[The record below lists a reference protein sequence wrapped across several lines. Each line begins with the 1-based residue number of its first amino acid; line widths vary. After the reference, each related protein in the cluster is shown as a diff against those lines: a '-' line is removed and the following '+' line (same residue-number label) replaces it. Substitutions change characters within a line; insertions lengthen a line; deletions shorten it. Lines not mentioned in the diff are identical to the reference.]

1 MYDTPTSALCQY
13 ELQLDIRFDSLHDAG
28 TPFHND
34 MISIGEENVADQQ
47 NEGFVR
53 QRRNLMIVS
62 LVLLFSEATE
72 LRVEKISAFGTELLV
87 GQPQAVTMA
96 LWVAAVYWLVRFYQY
111 SGAVFPNAIENI
123 IQNQVNYKTCQKV
136 AIKRLIIEEPSL
148 LEPIN
153 NIKTKPTI
161 DYSSLSILA
170 SNRKYLKVKLELKK
184 TASDEH
190 SSATQ
195 GLGDRIIQ
203 IDGADLFWLRF
214 RALIN
219 LTLHTTLFTEL
230 VLPYIVFSLP
240 VLYVGFK
247 AIR

>member
-1 MYDTPTSALCQY
+1 M
-13 ELQLDIRFDSLHDAG
+13 
-28 TPFHND
+28 
-34 MISIGEENVADQQ
+34 ADQQ

-72 LRVEKISAFGTELLV
+72 LKVEKISAFGTELLV

-111 SGAVFPNAIENI
+111 SRAVFPNAMENI
-123 IQNQVNYKTCQKV
+123 IQNQVNNKTCQKV
-136 AIKRLIIEEPSL
+136 AIKRLIREEPSL

-153 NIKTKPTI
+153 NIDAIPTI
-161 DYSSLSILA
+161 DYSSFGILA
-170 SNRKYLKVKLELKK
+170 SNPNYLKVKLELKK
-184 TASDEH
+184 TASDER

-195 GLGDRIIQ
+195 GIGERIVL
-203 IDGADLFWLRF
+203 IDGSDLFWLRF
-214 RALIN
+214 RAWVHLIS
-219 LTLHTTLFTEL
+219 HTTLFTEL
-230 VLPYIVFSLP
+230 VLPYIVFALP